1 MAQECRCIIQYHHDK
16 GDQGSCVLEEGSTV
30 KGVNI
35 GMSARMMV
43 EQLVSL
49 LVSRR
54 SAWPR
59 GSKYSGRKL
68 VMGLALW
75 RQTMQSYNVNREM
88 MVFLISCNCNGVV
101 ELLLRMLEKKKGRE
115 EEGEEGL
122 GLGI

>member
-1 MAQECRCIIQYHHDK
+1 M
-16 GDQGSCVLEEGSTV
+16 

-35 GMSARMMV
+35 GMSARIMV

-68 VMGLALW
+68 VMGLVMGLALW
-75 RQTMQSYNVNREM
+75 RQTVQSYNVNREM

-115 EEGEEGL
+115 EEGE
-122 GLGI
+122 